1 MRKRRRTT
9 MQRDQFLTEW
19 LGECW
24 YEWHTYYTDRE
35 DYKQHCSCGV
45 VLTDRE
51 LIPHLEEFNKEN
63 YDFSTWPGFG
73 KLWEAAHGD
82 KQWENF
88 LDQNNRG
95 NFDYGIINT
104 YLINPD
110 RFAYAWAKFKGWMDQ
125 YREPDRYIGAEDD
138 DGSL

>member
-63 YDFSTWPGFG
+63 YDFSSWPGFG
-73 KLWEAAHGD
+73 KLWEAGEHPD
-82 KQWENF
+82 KVYLCHRLLQRWNV
-88 LDQNNRG
+88 DHAIT
-95 NFDYGIINT
+95 DY
-104 YLINPD
+104 
-110 RFAYAWAKFKGWMDQ
+110 AKFKGWK
-125 YREPDRYIGAEDD
+125 EDND
-138 DGSL
+138 ANKG